1 LDKAG
6 IPDPAAANSP
16 AATDEIPIALRETPA
31 IAPIPPTNRL
41 TLLVSAIAAGLLALA
56 GGVVF
61 ALQLQ
66 RAQQPPVATTTPSPA
81 SSPTPTAEASG
92 LMLGHF
98 PYAEAPLSALEN
110 ITADGSIKMHKVAAK
125 AFKEMVAAAAREG
138 IILVPISGFRN
149 NADQQQLYFDVK
161 IERNQTPTER
171 AKVSAPPGYSEHHTG
186 YAVDIGDGNV
196 PAVDLDVAFEK
207 TPAYQ
212 WLVANAS
219 RYAFELSF
227 PKDNP
232 QKVNYEP
239 WHWRY
244 VGDSQSLETFYK
256 ARSK

>member
-1 LDKAG
+1 MDKAG

-16 AATDEIPIALRETPA
+16 AAADEIPIAFRETPA
-31 IAPIPPTNRL
+31 IAPNPPTNRIA
-41 TLLVSAIAAGLLALA
+41 LLVSAIAAALLAMA

-66 RAQQPPVATTTPSPA
+66 RAQQTPIAATVPSPA
-81 SSPTPTAEASG
+81 SSPTPTPEASG

-98 PYAEAPLSALEN
+98 PYAEAPLSELESV
-110 ITADGSIKMHKVAAK
+110 TPDGAIKMQKAAAK
-125 AFKEMVAAAAREG
+125 AFKEMTAAAAREG
-138 IILVPISGFRN
+138 ITLVPISGFRSK
-149 NADQQQLYFDVK
+149 ADQQQLYFDVK
-161 IERNQTPTER
+161 AERNQTPKER

-186 YAVDIGDGNV
+186 YAVDIGDGSV

-212 WLVANAS
+212 WMAANAS

-256 ARSK
+256 ARNK